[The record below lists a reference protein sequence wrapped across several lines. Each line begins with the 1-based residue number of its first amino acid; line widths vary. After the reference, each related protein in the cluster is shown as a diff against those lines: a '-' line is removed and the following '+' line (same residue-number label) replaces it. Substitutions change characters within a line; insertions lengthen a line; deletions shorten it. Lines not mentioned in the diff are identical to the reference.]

1 MDFFRIM
8 LTWQRNCTWRKK
20 EWRANEKRTAYSDSF
35 YRKMKYQTEYQRNF
49 QRRTPLPVDDYTKQ
63 ERKLVDVPPK
73 RSSSLS
79 PPRRRANSSPNRN
92 NHLAVIGPN
101 EKFSHSYLYR
111 MRQPVQDNARVAK
124 PREYAL
130 LGRNEKFQ
138 DNAVYPLR
146 KPVVDKSPRIPVD
159 RHKSA
164 NHTCGSQTDLKQA
177 PFVSFDPQ
185 YGRETV
191 PVRNRIGAQSEY
203 QQQYLWKQ
211 PLGDLISDQMLVE
224 DAKVRDR
231 RSDPVLPLTVIDP
244 SEKILIEKTSALA
257 NPSPPPR
264 VNFEID
270 RARQQLNNRP
280 IPDGPAPA
288 SQANKNPISE
298 YQARYKLINAE
309 KKPRTRKAFEAE
321 QAEERKRKEI
331 ARAEHAYTDDE
342 GAGGDVQF
350 GKEFRQKHPHGNLR
364 RWKSEYQATYKPFWR
379 FDYKNGKWYK
389 DAETEETGFNP
400 NLFWY
405 KELKSSRKRADEY
418 RTNAE
423 TDHFNR
429 NHTLQLQTG
438 QGGNKNY
445 FAWDANNDD
454 DADSVISIDR
464 DLERERQRDQEA
476 KRRVDEQIQS
486 KIHYQQSQSEKPIAT
501 KPNQVAQTDHQVD
514 RVVYIDDPIPKAPSL
529 ATKAFV
535 RNLNSSSVQQHMLWD
550 SESLCSQRT
559 DSDLEFK
566 SNTARELHRKHY
578 MNDDSNVIRKVRS
591 SKTQEN
597 RSTNTH
603 SPLADDYSSSQTNE
617 RAAQDEKYIRPST
630 SSQEQRHAAGRSSY
644 DTHILNRR
652 PPSRPHTS
660 VNNYRSY
667 KSEATD
673 YNNNDTYNHD
683 STPKSNCSFENHL
696 NRLDERFGQ
705 TYNARTKDDDVLSVH
720 SARSLS
726 SSCSLASQTLERAQQ
741 NMNKYWG
748 GHSSASVDLS
758 KKS

>member
-1 MDFFRIM
+1 
-8 LTWQRNCTWRKK
+8 
-20 EWRANEKRTAYSDSF
+20 
-35 YRKMKYQTEYQRNF
+35 MKYQTEYQRNF
-49 QRRTPLPVDDYTKQ
+49 QKRTPRPVDDYTKQ
-63 ERKLVDVPPK
+63 ERKLVDVPIK

-79 PPRRRANSSPNRN
+79 PARRRAHSSPNRN
-92 NHLAVIGPN
+92 NNNFAVIGPN
-101 EKFSHSYLYR
+101 EKFSNSHLYR
-111 MRQPVQDNARVAK
+111 LRQPVQDNARVAK

-146 KPVVDKSPRIPVD
+146 KPVRDISPRIPGD
-159 RHKSA
+159 RHRSD
-164 NHTCGSQTDLKQA
+164 NHSCGIQTELKRA

-185 YGRETV
+185 IGRETV
-191 PVRNRIGAQSEY
+191 PVRNRIGPQSEY

-231 RSDPVLPLTVIDP
+231 RSDPVLPFTVIDP
-244 SEKILIEKTSALA
+244 SEKILIEKTSVPI
-257 NPSPPPR
+257 NPPPR
-264 VNFEID
+264 ID
-270 RARQQLNNRP
+270 IDVDKSRQQIINRAVP
-280 IPDGPAPA
+280 GPVPV
-288 SQANKNPISE
+288 SQINKNPVSE
-298 YQARYKLINAE
+298 YQSRYKPIDGE

-331 ARAEHAYTDDE
+331 ARAEHAHTDDE

-350 GKEFRQKHPHGNLR
+350 GKDFRQKHPRGNLR

-389 DAETEETGFNP
+389 DAETEESGFNP

-405 KELKSSRKRADEY
+405 KELKSARKHADEY

-438 QGGNKNY
+438 QGGNKSY
-445 FAWDANNDD
+445 LAWDANNDD
-454 DADSVISIDR
+454 GDADSVISIDR
-464 DLERERQRDQEA
+464 DLERERQRDREV

-486 KIHYQQSQSEKPIAT
+486 KIHYQQSQNEKPIT
-501 KPNQVAQTDHQVD
+501 KKSDQVAQIDHQVD
-514 RVVYIDDPIPKAPSL
+514 RVVYIDEPIPKAPSL

-550 SESLCSQRT
+550 SESLYSQRT

-578 MNDDSNVIRKVRS
+578 TNDDSNVIRKPS
-591 SKTQEN
+591 SLKVQEN

-603 SPLADDYSSSQTNE
+603 SPLMKERQETSNDYSTSQNNE
-617 RAAQDEKYIRPST
+617 RIAQRNDIVRPST
-630 SSQEQRHAAGRSSY
+630 SFQEPRHAAGRSSY
-644 DTHILNRR
+644 DTHAFDRR
-652 PPSRPHTS
+652 PPPRPHTS
-660 VNNYRSY
+660 MNDYRSY

-673 YNNNDTYNHD
+673 YNNNDTSNHD
-683 STPKSNCSFENHL
+683 SSTPTSRSSFQNHL
-696 NRLDERFGQ
+696 NKLDERFGQ
-705 TYNARTKDDDVLSVH
+705 TYNARHKDDDVLSVH

-748 GHSSASVDLS
+748 GHSPASVDLS
-758 KKS
+758 KKPYSARQ